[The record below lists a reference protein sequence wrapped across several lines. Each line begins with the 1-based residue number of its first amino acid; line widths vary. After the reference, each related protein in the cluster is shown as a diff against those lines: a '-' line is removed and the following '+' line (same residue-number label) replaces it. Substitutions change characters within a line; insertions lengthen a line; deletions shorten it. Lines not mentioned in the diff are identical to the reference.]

1 LEEWNIGMMEEWKD
15 GISELWHGSRAAVP
29 TELLVTDC

>member
-29 TELLVTDC
+29 TELLATDC